1 MSDLHTTVATACRIL
16 AQQGLAADVLG
27 HVSVRLDADRI
38 LLRCRGP
45 EDRGL
50 LFTVSDDIH
59 VVDLDGRGDLD
70 GGYTIPN
77 EFHIHTELFRARPD
91 VQAVVHAHPRDVM
104 IADLAGVALRQVFG
118 AYNIPASR
126 LANEGVPVYPR
137 SVLVRTP
144 ELGRAVAAAIGD
156 SGACI
161 LRGHGIVTTGE
172 SVEQATLRA
181 LDLAELSRISTEVAL
196 LGARPQAATRRR
208 QAGTA
213 GSGSVVQRLVAL
225 AALRGTARGQRI
237 VVVAQPVTA
246 RHRPWPAARFAGRG
260 RCIPARTAMPPR
272 RRPSS
277 S

>member
-1 MSDLHTTVATACRIL
+1 MTDLHTTVATACRIL

-45 EDRGL
+45 QDRGL
-50 LFTVSDDIH
+50 LFTVADDIRE
-59 VVDLDGRGDLD
+59 VDLDGRGDLD
-70 GGYTIPN
+70 GGYGVPN

-104 IADLAGVALRQVFG
+104 VADLAGVQLRQVFG

-126 LANEGVPVYPR
+126 LANTGVPVYPR

-144 ELGRAVAAAIGD
+144 ELGRAVAAAVGD
-156 SGACI
+156 AGACI

-181 LDLAELSRISTEVAL
+181 LDLAELSRISTEI
-196 LGARPQAATRRR
+196 
-208 QAGTA
+208 
-213 GSGSVVQRLVAL
+213 
-225 AALRGTARGQRI
+225 ALRGGRPQVLSDDDRRELPDLGSSFNDLSRWRHHVGRLATAGL
-237 VVVAQPVTA
+237 AL
-246 RHRPWPAARFAGRG
+246 
-260 RCIPARTAMPPR
+260 
-272 RRPSS
+272 
-277 S
+277 